1 MTDFVIEPQTHVSL
15 AEFLALAE
23 QDDVPGKRLQLVS
36 GEIIEVPSNAYA
48 SSIAQLFA
56 IFIHLYIREHGIE
69 GHLTGEA
76 GGYMVHGEPYA
87 PDVAYLS
94 KAKQSVLD
102 GKGYNSVA
110 PELVVEVEYPTS
122 TKSQRALMR
131 KISNYMAAGTLVWVV
146 YPEEKEVEVY
156 VPGQSVQ
163 ILTADDELDG
173 GTVLPGFKL
182 PLKTVFST

>member
-48 SSIAQLFA
+48 SSLAQVIAF
-56 IFIHLYIREHGIE
+56 YIRLYLQQIDIE
-69 GHLTGEA
+69 GHVTGEA
-76 GGYMVHGEPYA
+76 GGYMVNGEPYA

-94 KAKQSVLD
+94 KARQSVLD

-110 PELVVEVEYPTS
+110 PDLVVEVEYPTS
-122 TKSQRALMR
+122 TKSQRALTR
-131 KISNYMAAGTLVWVV
+131 KIINYMAAGTLVWVV
-146 YPEEKEVEVY
+146 YPDEKSVEVY
-156 VPGQSVQ
+156 APGQSVQ
-163 ILTADDELDG
+163 ILTVDDELDG
-173 GTVLPGFKL
+173 GTVLPGFRL
-182 PLKTVFST
+182 PLKTIFDA